1 MHAVL
6 ADLDSP
12 VRNIDEGVEILT
24 GKEAGSTQID
34 ATYHR
39 QETINFLVDR
49 K

>member
-24 GKEAGSTQID
+24 GKEAGSNQID
-34 ATYHR
+34 ATYR